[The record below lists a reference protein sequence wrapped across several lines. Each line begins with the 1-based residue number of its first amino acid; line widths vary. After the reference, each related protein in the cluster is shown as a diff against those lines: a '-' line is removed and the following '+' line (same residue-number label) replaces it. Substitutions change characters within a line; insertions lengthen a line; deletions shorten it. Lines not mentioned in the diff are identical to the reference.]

1 MRTQEFF
8 PRAEYPDWSI
18 QISRAPAV
26 CKVRDFPQ
34 GKLDS
39 EINVPFLL
47 NKNGDLYF
55 LLHKNIAH
63 IILFNF

>member
-1 MRTQEFF
+1 MIFASLACAHERVRVQ
-8 PRAEYPDWSI
+8 S
-18 QISRAPAV
+18 
-26 CKVRDFPQ
+26 VRDFSQ

-63 IILFNF
+63 VMLF